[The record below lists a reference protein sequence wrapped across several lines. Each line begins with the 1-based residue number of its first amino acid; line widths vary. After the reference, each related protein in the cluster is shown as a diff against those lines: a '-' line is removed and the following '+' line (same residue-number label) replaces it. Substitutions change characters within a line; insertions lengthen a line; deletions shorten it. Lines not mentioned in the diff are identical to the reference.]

1 VSESS
6 GTGPHGPS
14 RVLVVEDDRA
24 TLSFIEAVLSD
35 RDYDYEVIRAQ
46 NGVEAMVALT
56 APEPELPHVVLLDL
70 GLPLESGVSV
80 LTFLRN
86 VMQSGLPVIVITGRR
101 EPQEAAAVRELGVS
115 AYLQKPVLAHQVL
128 AALSRAL
135 G

>member
-1 VSESS
+1 
-6 GTGPHGPS
+6 
-14 RVLVVEDDRA
+14 VLVVEDDRA

-101 EPQEAAAVRELGVS
+101 EPQEVAAVRELGVS

-128 AALSRAL
+128 AAVSRAL